1 MGWAISLRPSQA
13 EVLAALRMA
22 VVVDPERG
30 PFGGVPL
37 TLRVDRG
44 LEFCANAIQ
53 DAAATLDCL
62 THQCTA

>member
-1 MGWAISLRPSQA
+1 
-13 EVLAALRMA
+13 MA